1 MGMESNF
8 TDLKTRTMEITDEQI
23 KELKNLLW
31 ILDSKHNVSVP
42 QTQENI
48 NYISDEIVKL
58 FSIPD
63 VVVPKGTLPNNC
75 KVCGRTQE
83 DMAKMTSMC
92 SVSACPNY

>member
-23 KELKNLLW
+23 KELKTLLW
-31 ILDSKHNVSVP
+31 ILDSKHSVSVP

-63 VVVPKGTLPNNC
+63 VVSMSKCCNADC
-75 KVCGRTQE
+75 KKPTASPDGVYCEFHR
-83 DMAKMTSMC
+83 SM
-92 SVSACPNY
+92 

>member
-1 MGMESNF
+1 VK
-8 TDLKTRTMEITDEQI
+8 DLDKINKQI
-23 KELKNLLW
+23 NDVIFALEDTHLRLKGKGKLIGKLRSSRD
-31 ILDSKHNVSVP
+31 L
-42 QTQENI
+42 
-48 NYISDEIVKL
+48 VKKL
-58 FSIPD
+58 IIPD